1 MNKTFV
7 SISTAV
13 TAAALCLAIPTAG
26 AAPLNNPQGHSGSS
40 EAHHSVPADLSSQ
53 QAIPKV
59 PEKPKDPNNPQQYAT
74 YALDLIELYG
84 IYADK
89 PEFAQA
95 RKDAE
100 AKVKDAKTV
109 KDTYSVLNDVAR
121 VAGGKHSSFR
131 PPEDNISGTKD
142 NTELPK
148 VTAADGIVTAKLPSL
163 ASGPVGQEYADTAA
177 KGLVDNMPKSC
188 GAIIDLRS
196 NDGGDMGPMLA
207 GVSSLLPDGTVMQF
221 KNRYT
226 TTDVKIDGSSVTGGG
241 TNTTAASK
249 GKFTD
254 KPVAILTNKDT
265 ASSGEA
271 TVLSFRGLSN
281 ARTFGQPTA
290 GFTSANVPIEMP
302 DGASLVITMA
312 KDVARTGEEFA
323 EEPINPDVTTDKP
336 AEEAAAWLKQ
346 QCR

>member
-1 MNKTFV
+1 MNKTLV

-13 TAAALCLAIPTAG
+13 TAAALCIAVPAASTAP
-26 AAPLNNPQGHSGSS
+26 AAPLNPGSS
-40 EAHHSVPADLSSQ
+40 EAHQGIPADLSSQ
-53 QAIPKV
+53 QAMPKE

-74 YALDLIELYG
+74 YVLDLIEVYG

-100 AKVKDAKTV
+100 VKVKDAKTV

-163 ASGPVGQEYADTAA
+163 AGGPIGQEYADTAA
-177 KGLVDNMPKSC
+177 KGLVDNMPNSC
-188 GAIIDLRS
+188 GAIIDLRD

-265 ASSGEA
+265 ASSAEA

>member
-1 MNKTFV
+1 MNKTLV

-13 TAAALCLAIPTAG
+13 TAAALCIAVPAAS
-26 AAPLNNPQGHSGSS
+26 AAPLNNAQSI
-40 EAHHSVPADLSSQ
+40 PADLSSQ
-53 QAIPKV
+53 QTIPKK

-100 AKVKDAKTV
+100 VKVKDAKTV

-121 VAGGKHSSFR
+121 VAGGKHSTFR

-188 GAIIDLRS
+188 GAIIDLRG

>member
-1 MNKTFV
+1 MNKTLV

-13 TAAALCLAIPTAG
+13 TATALCIAVPAASAAP
-26 AAPLNNPQGHSGSS
+26 AAPLNPGSS
-40 EAHHSVPADLSSQ
+40 EAHQSIPADLSSQ
-53 QAIPKV
+53 QAMPKE

-74 YALDLIELYG
+74 YVLDLIEVYG

-100 AKVKDAKTV
+100 VKVKDAKTV

-163 ASGPVGQEYADTAA
+163 AGGPIGQEYADTAA
-177 KGLVDNMPKSC
+177 KGLVDNMPNSC
-188 GAIIDLRS
+188 GAIIDVRD

-249 GKFTD
+249 GKFTN

-265 ASSGEA
+265 ASSAEA

>member
-1 MNKTFV
+1 MNKTLV

-13 TAAALCLAIPTAG
+13 TAAALCIAVPAASTAP
-26 AAPLNNPQGHSGSS
+26 AAPLNPGSS
-40 EAHHSVPADLSSQ
+40 EAHQGIPADLSSQ
-53 QAIPKV
+53 QAMPKE

-74 YALDLIELYG
+74 YVLDLIEVYG

-100 AKVKDAKTV
+100 VKVKDAKTV

-163 ASGPVGQEYADTAA
+163 AGGPIGQEYADTAA
-177 KGLVDNMPKSC
+177 KGLVDNMPNSC
-188 GAIIDLRS
+188 GAIIDVRD

-249 GKFTD
+249 GKFTN

-265 ASSGEA
+265 ASSAEA

>member
-1 MNKTFV
+1 M
-7 SISTAV
+7 
-13 TAAALCLAIPTAG
+13 
-26 AAPLNNPQGHSGSS
+26 
-40 EAHHSVPADLSSQ
+40 
-53 QAIPKV
+53 
-59 PEKPKDPNNPQQYAT
+59 
-74 YALDLIELYG
+74 
-84 IYADK
+84 
-89 PEFAQA
+89 
-95 RKDAE
+95 
-100 AKVKDAKTV
+100 
-109 KDTYSVLNDVAR
+109 
-121 VAGGKHSSFR
+121 
-131 PPEDNISGTKD
+131 
-142 NTELPK
+142 PK
-148 VTAADGIVTAKLPSL
+148 VTAVDGIVTAKLPSL

-177 KGLVDNMPKSC
+177 KGLVDNMPNSC
-188 GAIIDLRS
+188 GAIIDLRD

-265 ASSGEA
+265 ASSAEA